1 MALILNKGVKN
12 RRYSNKH
19 LKLVKSKKLMKKQLE
34 RNISVDLPVTD
45 KPRVVIIGGGF
56 AGLKLA
62 KSLKNVDVQII
73 LIDKNN
79 YHTFQ
84 PLLYQVAT
92 AAMEA
97 ESIAS
102 PFREIFHHQN
112 NFFFRM
118 AEVLRI
124 DSNQNSIETS
134 IGIVSYDYVVIASGA
149 KTNFFGL
156 EDIKRNAIDMKGVS
170 EAVNLKYLILQNF
183 EQALLT
189 DSEEIRESLMNIV
202 IVGGGP
208 TGVELAG
215 AFGELKSHIFPKDY
229 PELDIHRMQ
238 IHIIDMQ
245 DRLFKSL
252 SEQSSHFAEKCLKE
266 FNINICL
273 NTKVESYDGKV
284 LVLSNGKKINTKIV
298 IWTAGVKGNEIQG
311 LNSKYFT
318 SSGRVKVD
326 QFNRVEG
333 YKNIF
338 AIGDTAIMISKKYPN
353 GHPML
358 APVAIQQAQ
367 TLAKNLKRILIK
379 QEMRPFVYKDYG
391 VMATIGRNR
400 AVVDLKFLKLHGTV
414 AWLIWVF
421 FHLMSLVGFRNRVV
435 AFINWLWNYI
445 THDRAARLIIQLM
458 KKE

>member
-1 MALILNKGVKN
+1 M
-12 RRYSNKH
+12 
-19 LKLVKSKKLMKKQLE
+19 E
-34 RNISVDLPVTD
+34 RNISPNLPVAGN
-45 KPRVVIIGGGF
+45 PRIVIIGGGF

-62 KSLKNVDVQII
+62 KSLKSLDVQVV

-92 AAMEA
+92 TAMEA

-102 PFREIFHHQN
+102 PFREIFYSQN

-118 AEVLRI
+118 AEVSKI
-124 DSNQNSIETS
+124 DPNQNFIETS
-134 IGIVSYDYVVIASGA
+134 VGIVSYDYLVIASGA
-149 KTNFFGL
+149 NTNFFGL
-156 EDIKRNAIDMKGVS
+156 EDIKCYAIDMKGVS
-170 EAVNLKYLILQNF
+170 EAINLKYLILQNF

-215 AFGELKSHIFPKDY
+215 AFGELKGHIFPKDY

-238 IHIIDMQ
+238 VHIIDMQ

-252 SEQSSHFAEKCLKE
+252 SEQSSRFAERCLKE

-284 LVLSNGKKINTKIV
+284 LILSNGKKINTKTV
-298 IWTAGVKGNEIQG
+298 IWAAGVKGNEIQG
-311 LNSKYFT
+311 LGSKYFA
-318 SSGRVKVD
+318 SFGRVKVD

-333 YKNIF
+333 FKNIF
-338 AIGDTAIMISKKYPN
+338 AIGDTAAMISQQYPN

-379 QEMRPFVYKDYG
+379 QEMRPFAYKDYG

-445 THDRAARLIIQLM
+445 TNDRAARLIIQLM
-458 KKE
+458 RKER

>member
-1 MALILNKGVKN
+1 MEK
-12 RRYSNKH
+12 
-19 LKLVKSKKLMKKQLE
+19 
-34 RNISVDLPVTD
+34 NISANLPVAS
-45 KPRVVIIGGGF
+45 KPRIVIIGGGF

-62 KSLKNVDVQII
+62 KGLKNMDVQVV

-112 NFFFRM
+112 NFVFRM
-118 AEVLRI
+118 AEVSKI
-124 DSNQNSIETS
+124 DSNQNLIETS
-134 IGIVSYDYVVIASGA
+134 VGIISYDYLVIASGA
-149 KTNFFGL
+149 TTNFFGL
-156 EDIKRNAIDMKGVS
+156 EDMKRNAMDMKGIS
-170 EAVNLKYLILQNF
+170 EAVNLKYLILKNF

-189 DSEEIRESLMNIV
+189 DSEEIKESLMNIV

-229 PELDIHRMQ
+229 PELDIKRMQ

-252 SEQSSHFAEKCLKE
+252 SEQSSHFAERCLKE
-266 FNINICL
+266 FNINILL

-284 LVLSNGKKINTKIV
+284 LILSNGKKINAKIV
-298 IWTAGVKGNEIQG
+298 IWAAGVKGNEIPG
-311 LNSKYFT
+311 LNSKDFT
-318 SSGRVKVD
+318 SSCRVKVD
-326 QFNRVEG
+326 QFNRIED

-338 AIGDTAIMISKKYPN
+338 AIGDTAVMISQDYPH

-367 TLAKNLKRILIK
+367 TLARNLKRILIK
-379 QEMRPFVYKDYG
+379 QEMTPFVYKDYG

-400 AVVDLKFLKLHGTV
+400 AVVDLKFLILHGKV

-435 AFINWLWNYI
+435 AFIIWLWNYV
-445 THDRAARLIIQLM
+445 TNDRAARLIVQPM